1 MSSSRLQGYTLG
13 HKTVDELYLTEY
25 TCSMNYEITSTF
37 IFDKWLK
44 GLKDRTTRNKVLAR
58 IDRIQN
64 GSFGDFK
71 SLGDNLF
78 ELRFFFSDGLRIY
91 YTIRNHQV
99 VLLLN
104 GGSKSSQSR
113 DIEKARQMIQ
123 ELE

>member
-1 MSSSRLQGYTLG
+1 M
-13 HKTVDELYLTEY
+13 K
-25 TCSMNYEITSTF
+25 YEVASTYS
-37 IFDKWLK
+37 FDKWLK
-44 GLKDRTTRNKVLAR
+44 ELKDRTTRNKVLAR
-58 IDRIQN
+58 IVRIQN
-64 GSFGDFK
+64 GNFGDFK

-78 ELRFFFSDGLRIY
+78 ELRIFFGGGLRIY

-99 VLLLN
+99 VILLH